1 MTDRKHR
8 PYVSESQEG
17 KPWFEWIV
25 AGMVL
30 LSVLA
35 LAFHQPGWGTGIL
48 VVTAIVT
55 ALIRLILRERSPWK
69 VRSVPFD
76 SFIGLALGLGLIV
89 TYLSILAIS

>member
-1 MTDRKHR
+1 MTDRKHH
-8 PYVSESQEG
+8 PYVSESREG
-17 KPWFEWIV
+17 RPWFEWIV

-48 VVTAIVT
+48 ATAAIVT

-69 VRSVPFD
+69 VRSIPFD

>member
-48 VVTAIVT
+48 AVTAIVT

>member
-1 MTDRKHR
+1 
-8 PYVSESQEG
+8 
-17 KPWFEWIV
+17 
-25 AGMVL
+25 MVL

-48 VVTAIVT
+48 AVTAIVT
-55 ALIRLILRERSPWK
+55 ALIRLTLRERSPWK

>member
-48 VVTAIVT
+48 AVTAIVT
-55 ALIRLILRERSPWK
+55 ALIRLTLRERSPWK

>member
-1 MTDRKHR
+1 
-8 PYVSESQEG
+8 
-17 KPWFEWIV
+17 
-25 AGMVL
+25 MVL

-89 TYLSILAIS
+89 TYLSILSIS

>member
-8 PYVSESQEG
+8 PHVSESQEG

-48 VVTAIVT
+48 AVTAIVT